1 MMASLEKWLRI
12 GVPAGWN
19 DVLVR
24 TVKVA
29 VVAILALVLKE
40 WMETR
45 EWDVPTC
52 AIDGAW
58 VAGGAFALN
67 AILLGLSGFKTH
79 GPPPR

>member
-19 DVLVR
+19 DVIVR

-29 VVAILALVLKE
+29 LVAFLALVLKE

-45 EWDVPTC
+45 EWDLPPC

-58 VAGGAFALN
+58 VAGGTFVFN
-67 AILLGLSGFKTH
+67 AILRALV
-79 GPPPR
+79 R